1 MNPAILFLRRLDG
14 MVATSS
20 AVTAWKSKV
29 HMDSLGQRLFPVQI
43 INDDTEK
50 LPHFPIPQI
59 GALSLHHTATTG
71 CELAASAQCPRS
83 GLCYVEVS
91 HGPGLGLVPPPAS
104 TSAQL

>member
-1 MNPAILFLRRLDG
+1 MCPALDPDF
-14 MVATSS
+14 
-20 AVTAWKSKV
+20 TAIGRASG
-29 HMDSLGQRLFPVQI
+29 LGTLQI

-59 GALSLHHTATTG
+59 GALSLHHTATTAS
-71 CELAASAQCPRS
+71 ELAASAQCPRS
-83 GLCYVEVS
+83 GSCYVEVS

>member
-1 MNPAILFLRRLDG
+1 ML
-14 MVATSS
+14 
-20 AVTAWKSKV
+20 VTEWGHKE
-29 HMDSLGQRLFPVQI
+29 PWQI

-59 GALSLHHTATTG
+59 GALSLHHTATTASV
-71 CELAASAQCPRS
+71 LAARAQSPRS
-83 GLCYVEVS
+83 GVCYVEVS